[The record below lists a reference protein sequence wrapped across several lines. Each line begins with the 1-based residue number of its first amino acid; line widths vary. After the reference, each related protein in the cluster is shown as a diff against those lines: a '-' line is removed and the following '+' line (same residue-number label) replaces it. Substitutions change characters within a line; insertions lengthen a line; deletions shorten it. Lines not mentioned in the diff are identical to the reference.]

1 MPLVT
6 AVSDKMIALELG
18 TVVTE
23 GRPSDVIRH
32 PQVVASYLGDN
43 QAAVS
48 RSGSLTG
55 TAVRKMVR
63 KATKAPARKTP
74 VKPAA
79 AAKRKSASVK
89 RGGVVKRTAK
99 TTDAGA
105 ASRSALARKRAAR
118 TEPAG

>member
-18 TVVTE
+18 TVITE

-43 QAAVS
+43 EAAVT

-55 TAVRKMVR
+55 TAVRKLAR

-74 VKPAA
+74 VKPAS
-79 AAKRKSASVK
+79 AAKRTSAATKRTGTVK
-89 RGGVVKRTAK
+89 RAAK
-99 TTDAGA
+99 ATDAGA
-105 ASRSALARKRAAR
+105 ASRSVPARKRTAR
-118 TEPAG
+118 TDRG